1 MDPIVY
7 NIFHAD
13 HKEITWWAMCIRA
26 VLTFFIAIALIKVGG
41 KRMFGKQGAFD
52 IVVSIML
59 GTLLARGITG
69 NSHFIPTLLAAFTLA
84 TIHRVIAYLT
94 FVNKKLGKIVK
105 GSADLI
111 VKEGIMQFDMMK
123 KHNITERDILEA
135 VRSEGKLSDIKHV
148 KEAYLERSGKISVI
162 PKK

>member
-7 NIFHAD
+7 TIFQAD

-26 VLTFFIAIALIKVGG
+26 SLTFFVAIILIKVGG

-69 NSHFIPTLLAAFTLA
+69 NSQFIPTMLAALTLA
-84 TIHRVIAYLT
+84 LIHRIIAYMT
-94 FVNKKLGKIVK
+94 FVNKKLGKLVK
-105 GSADLI
+105 GTADLI
-111 VKEGIMQFDMMK
+111 VKDGVMQYDMMK
-123 KHNITERDILEA
+123 KHSITERDILEA
-135 VRSEGKLSDIKHV
+135 VRSEGKLTDIEHV